1 MSAAVLTR
9 FSQPLSNLAGLT
21 LSALSQIPKRNKWK
35 LVKLP
40 EKGKGIA
47 FRRIVHFKDEYTVQP
62 LKVTNLGGR
71 DSVTGNIPV
80 LSSPRREDI
89 ILEQPRSVS

>member
-9 FSQPLSNLAGLT
+9 FGQPLSNLAGLT
-21 LSALSQIPKRNKWK
+21 LSALSRVPKRNNWK

-40 EKGKGIA
+40 EIGKGIA
-47 FRRIVHFKDEYTVQP
+47 FRRTVHFKDQYTVQP

-71 DSVTGNIPV
+71 DPVTGNILL
-80 LSSPRREDI
+80 LSDPRE
-89 ILEQPRSVS
+89 SSNV